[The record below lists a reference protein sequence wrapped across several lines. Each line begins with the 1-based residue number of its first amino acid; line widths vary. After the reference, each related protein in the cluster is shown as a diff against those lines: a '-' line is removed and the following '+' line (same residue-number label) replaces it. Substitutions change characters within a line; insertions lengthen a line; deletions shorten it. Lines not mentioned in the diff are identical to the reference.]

1 MTVVVFDGTSLAVDS
16 HSSDGK
22 AKTPA
27 TKVWFHNG
35 NKNVLLTGAGH
46 LSSILEVKDW
56 FERDGSVDDYPKCQQ
71 GPRQCVFI
79 VLARHAIYRFESSP
93 HAIEMTGPFA
103 YGAGAEFA
111 YGALHMGAT
120 AEQAVEAA
128 ITYSPYCFGK
138 PVVYSIEEEV

>member
-27 TKVWFHNG
+27 TKVWIRNG
-35 NKNVLLTGAGH
+35 ELMTGAGH
-46 LSSILEVKDW
+46 LASILEMKDW
-56 FERDGSVDDYPKCQQ
+56 YERGGNVGEYPKCQQ

-79 VLARHAIYRFESSP
+79 VMDHSSAYRFESSP
-93 HAIEMTGPFA
+93 HPIEMTGPFA

-128 ITYSPYCFGK
+128 IAYSPYCFGV
-138 PVVYSIEEEV
+138 PRVYSPEQEV

>member
-1 MTVVVFDGTSLAVDS
+1 MTVVVWDGRSLAVDS

-27 TKVWFHNG
+27 TKVWLHRG
-35 NKNVLLTGAGH
+35 CVRLTGAGH
-46 LSSILEVKDW
+46 LASILEVKDW
-56 FERDGSVDDYPKCQQ
+56 YERGGEVDEYPKCQQ

-79 VLARHAIYRFESSP
+79 VMDRQAAWRFESSP

-138 PVVYSIEEEV
+138 PVVYSLEQGV